1 MKESIPANDKRRQH
15 KLNLNIMLK
24 PDRIAGRIWLMRMK
38 TSLLIILI
46 AVISALIN
54 MSVIMS
60 AHDAAAVGDPSE
72 SPEAESF
79 DHTYAL
85 YGSLLRKY
93 VRDARVD
100 YKGFISSKAE
110 LEKFLDSLGRVREE
124 EYQAWTEP
132 EKLAFW
138 INAYNAFTIDAI
150 LENYPISRRFS
161 LIGLFVP
168 SNSILQI
175 KGVWDGLK
183 WKAAGKT
190 LTLGEIEH
198 EILRKEFDEPR
209 IHAAI
214 NCASI
219 GCPDLRGV
227 AYTRDK
233 LEEQLSQAS
242 AGFIN
247 NGVKGLEIDEHD
259 GRVRFSK
266 IFKWFG
272 EDFVDKYGGQYEFEG
287 RSEKENAILNFAL
300 IYLADDNKKDFLKR
314 NDFDMGWLGYDWHL
328 NGQ

>member
-1 MKESIPANDKRRQH
+1 
-15 KLNLNIMLK
+15 MLK
-24 PDRIAGRIWLMRMK
+24 PVYIDGHIQLTRMR
-38 TSLLIILI
+38 TSLLIIRI

-54 MSVIMS
+54 MTVIMN
-60 AHDAAAVGDPSE
+60 AHDAAADSDPSE

-85 YGSLLRKY
+85 YGSLLGKY

-100 YKGFISSKAE
+100 YEGFISSRAE
-110 LEKFLDSLGRVREE
+110 LEKFLESIGRVREE

-150 LENYPISRRFS
+150 VENYPISRRFS

-183 WKAAGKT
+183 WKAAGKM
-190 LTLGEIEH
+190 LTLEEIEH

-219 GCPDLRGV
+219 GCPDLRGE
-227 AYTRDK
+227 AYIPHR

-247 NGVKGLEIDEHD
+247 NSVKGLEIDAHD

-272 EDFVDKYGGQYEFEG
+272 DDFVDKYSELYKFEG

-300 IYLADDNKKDFLKR
+300 IYLADTDKKDFLKR

-328 NGQ
+328 NEQ

>member
-1 MKESIPANDKRRQH
+1 
-15 KLNLNIMLK
+15 MLK
-24 PDRIAGRIWLMRMK
+24 PVYIDGHIQLTRMK
-38 TSLLIILI
+38 MSLLIIRI
-46 AVISALIN
+46 AIISALIHMN
-54 MSVIMS
+54 VIMN
-60 AHDAAAVGDPSE
+60 AHNATAVSDPSE
-72 SPEAESF
+72 TPEAESF
-79 DHTYAL
+79 DHTYTL

-100 YKGFISSKAE
+100 YKGFLSSKAE
-110 LEKFLDSLGRVREE
+110 FEKFLESLGRVREE

-138 INAYNAFTIDAI
+138 INAYNAFTIEAI

-183 WKAAGKT
+183 WKAAGKM

-219 GCPDLRGV
+219 GCPDLRGE
-227 AYTRDK
+227 AYIPHR

-247 NGVKGLEIDEHD
+247 NGVKGLEIDTHD
-259 GRVRFSK
+259 GRIRFSK

-272 EDFVDKYGGQYEFEG
+272 DDFVDKYGGQYEFEG

-300 IYLADDNKKDFLKR
+300 IYLADDDKKDFLKR

-328 NGQ
+328 NEQQVTGD

>member
-1 MKESIPANDKRRQH
+1 MRIFPSIICITFISA
-15 KLNLNIMLK
+15 
-24 PDRIAGRIWLMRMK
+24 
-38 TSLLIILI
+38 SLLNGVAII
-46 AVISALIN
+46 AP
-54 MSVIMS
+54 
-60 AHDAAAVGDPSE
+60 DARAQRGTSE
-72 SPEAESF
+72 KRNEEPF
-79 DHTYAL
+79 DHSYAL
-85 YGSLLRKY
+85 YNSLLGRY

-100 YKGFISSKAE
+100 YKGFLSSHEEHKR
-110 LEKFLDSLGRVREE
+110 FLKSLGDVGQG
-124 EYQAWTEP
+124 EYEKWTEP
-132 EKLAFW
+132 EQLAFW
-138 INAYNAFTIDAI
+138 INAYNAFTIEAI

-175 KGVWDGLK
+175 KDIWDGLK

-190 LTLGEIEH
+190 LTLEEIEH
-198 EILRKEFDEPR
+198 EILRKEFGEPR

-219 GCPDLRGV
+219 GCPDLRGE

-247 NGVKGLEIDEHD
+247 NSVKGLEIDAQD

-272 EDFVDKYGGQYEFEG
+272 EDFVGKYGGQYEFEG
-287 RSEKENAILNFAL
+287 RSEKEDAILNFAL
-300 IYLADDNKKDFLKR
+300 IYLDDDGKKEFLER

-328 NGQ
+328 NEQQVAGD